1 MLGSVHDADDALQDT
16 MLRAWRGAAGLRDP
30 SAARGWLYSIA
41 TNVCRDAR
49 EYQPTAGSQS
59 AGIAAGTS
67 G

>member
-1 MLGSVHDADDALQDT
+1 MEQMNVASKGLALSP
-16 MLRAWRGAAGLRDP
+16 LRLPG
-30 SAARGWLYSIA
+30 
-41 TNVCRDAR
+41 TR